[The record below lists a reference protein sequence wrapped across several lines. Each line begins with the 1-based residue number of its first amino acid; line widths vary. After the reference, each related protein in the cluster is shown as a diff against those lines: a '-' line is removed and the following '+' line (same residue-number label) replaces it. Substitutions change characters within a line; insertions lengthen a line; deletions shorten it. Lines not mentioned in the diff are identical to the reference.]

1 MSSDTF
7 EMIRRHFKDM
17 DDEEAEFTNSQSRTH
32 QSHLPGQLEA
42 EETRELEEALRLST
56 QEAMEERKR
65 KKKIVHRAPQEV
77 GEPSTTSVTLKKRKA
92 SSETSASSPSFERN
106 ITITT

>member
-7 EMIRRHFKDM
+7 EMIRRHFKDL
-17 DDEEAEFTNSQSRTH
+17 DDEEAEFTSNQSRT

-42 EETRELEEALRLST
+42 EEARELEEALRLSA

-65 KKKIVHRAPQEV
+65 KKKMVHKAPQ
-77 GEPSTTSVTLKKRKA
+77 
-92 SSETSASSPSFERN
+92 
-106 ITITT
+106 